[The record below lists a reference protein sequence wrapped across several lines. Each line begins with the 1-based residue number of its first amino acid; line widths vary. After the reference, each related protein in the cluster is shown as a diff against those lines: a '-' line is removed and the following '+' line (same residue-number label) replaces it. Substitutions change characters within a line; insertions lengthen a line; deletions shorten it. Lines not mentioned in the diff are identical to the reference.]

1 MFEQIKLLEYVSF
14 GSGIQKNSG
23 YIFLMHSSHIYGRG
37 KSLLKKK
44 QNNCVK
50 MECKT
55 IFDGGF
61 AVKVSLSDMALPFCL
76 GDNTVLQH

>member
-1 MFEQIKLLEYVSF
+1 MSSLALGYRKTLASF
-14 GSGIQKNSG
+14 
-23 YIFLMHSSHIYGRG
+23 FLMHSSRIYGKG

-55 IFDGGF
+55 NFDGGF
-61 AVKVSLSDMALPFCL
+61 AVKVSLSDMTLPFCL